1 MKTGHSPKDYSLY
14 ICRRNNKEEI
24 FKLKLN
30 SMKYEE
36 NAIKSAEKVAPENF
50 ANFVKALFRRFDEEK
65 RYFADC
71 KKDIENELRQIV
83 AAIRMGSIPANGRLP
98 VYQGYIK
105 SRCNFSPD
113 STLYVFVDNLAI
125 YTGYLHEALKDIATV
140 TVIKSHE
147 EDTVENEIVITFNQ
161 S

>member
-1 MKTGHSPKDYSLY
+1 M
-14 ICRRNNKEEI
+14 N
-24 FKLKLN
+24 
-30 SMKYEE
+30 YEE
-36 NAIKSAEKVAPENF
+36 NAIKSAEKVTPENF
-50 ANFVKALFRRFDEEK
+50 VNFVKTLFRRFDEEK
-65 RYFADC
+65 RYFTDC

-83 AAIRMGSIPANGRLP
+83 AAIRMGSIPTNGRLS

-113 STLYVFVDNLAI
+113 STFYVFVGNLTI

-140 TVIKSHE
+140 TAIKSHE